1 MPTYPSV
8 SYSCEEKT
16 VKYRLISRYMLTSF
30 DEASRRQFE
39 KEGEQYMAAGWI
51 CQGGV
56 SVTMDKKETGL
67 ILTQAMINKSE

>member
-1 MPTYPSV
+1 M
-8 SYSCEEKT
+8 
-16 VKYRLISRYMLTSF
+16 KYRLISRYMLTSF

-39 KEGEQYMAAGWI
+39 KEVEQYMGEGWI

>member
-1 MPTYPSV
+1 
-8 SYSCEEKT
+8 
-16 VKYRLISRYMLTSF
+16 MLTSF

-39 KEGEQYMAAGWI
+39 KEVEQYMAAGWI